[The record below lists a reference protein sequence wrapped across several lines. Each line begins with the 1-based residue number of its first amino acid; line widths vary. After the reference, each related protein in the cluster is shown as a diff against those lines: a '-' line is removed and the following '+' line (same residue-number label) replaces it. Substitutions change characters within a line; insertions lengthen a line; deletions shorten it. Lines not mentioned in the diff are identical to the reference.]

1 MAAKW
6 RGIGIRIE
14 DDVAVTATGHQ
25 VLTEEVI
32 KTVDDIHQL
41 MRPMAAKRGSIDP
54 AQVDFISDDGRY
66 SAQENSSAKTPS
78 ARNSKPSGQA
88 KPVLKASAKK
98 KSIAKKKNF
107 YA

>member
-41 MRPMAAKRGSIDP
+41 MRPLVVKVA
-54 AQVDFISDDGRY
+54 
-66 SAQENSSAKTPS
+66 
-78 ARNSKPSGQA
+78 
-88 KPVLKASAKK
+88 VLIPRK
-98 KSIAKKKNF
+98 
-107 YA
+107 